1 MPVLLLLL
9 LVTPLERTGEDG
21 RGGEGGADGGAEG
34 GNVVG

>member
-1 MPVLLLLL
+1 MPVLLLLVV
-9 LVTPLERTGEDG
+9 VTPLEITGEEG